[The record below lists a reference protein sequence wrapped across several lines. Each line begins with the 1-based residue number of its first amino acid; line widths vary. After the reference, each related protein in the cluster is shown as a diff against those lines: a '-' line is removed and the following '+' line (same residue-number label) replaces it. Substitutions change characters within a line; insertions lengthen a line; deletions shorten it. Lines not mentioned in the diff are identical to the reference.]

1 MATNTRNSNL
11 SIQDQLNMI
20 GQNNGALTGENYI
33 ASLKDDRE
41 VWLSGQKVDV
51 TTHEAF
57 SGMLNELAALYNL
70 QHTEAYKGQ
79 MTYLSDDGVRVSNS
93 YLLPK
98 THQQLREKWNNT
110 HLWMENSWGQLPR
123 IPDFMSNVV
132 VGLYDYREELGNVN
146 PMYKENV
153 VSYYKYCQQNDI
165 NITHAIGDPQIDRS
179 SSPIDDPDLA
189 LRVIKKTNDGVIIR
203 GAKQLATLA
212 PLAHEVLIYM
222 SPTFAMRDNPEFV
235 LWCALPMGT
244 KGIKVLC
251 REPHSL
257 HTSGHSHPMAAKYD
271 EQDAM
276 LFFDDV
282 LVPWNRVFLLE
293 DSQVASKGFPRLN
306 VWALYV
312 GQIRFY
318 YRIKMMLGVAKL
330 LAESIGVADFPN
342 IQNLLGELTSY
353 LEIVRLGIKG
363 LDYESKPTAGGLL
376 APGSTLA
383 LDSFAGQISERI
395 TQIVREIGASGIVMQ
410 PSESDLEHPE
420 LQPFLEKYMRGKDID
435 VYQKSRLFRIAWDL
449 AGDSFGMRQ
458 ELYEKWNR
466 GSMVRNRI
474 LLYKSYDG
482 STVENKIRN
491 LITNPMNK
499 ENR

>member
-1 MATNTRNSNL
+1 MTIRALNDSI
-11 SIQDQLNMI
+11 SIQDQLNMK
-20 GQNNGALTGENYI
+20 GANNGALTGKNYI
-33 ASLKDDRE
+33 ESLKDSRE

-57 SGMLNELAALYNL
+57 SGMMNELARLYDV
-70 QHTEAYKGQ
+70 QHSEEFKNQ
-79 MTYLSDDGVRVSNS
+79 MTYLANNGNQVSLS

-98 THQQLREKWNNT
+98 TQKQLEQKWRNT
-110 HLWMENSWGQLPR
+110 HLWMEQSWGQLPR

-132 VGLYDYREELGNVN
+132 VGLYDYREELGNIN
-146 PMYKENV
+146 PLYKENV
-153 VSYYKYCQQNDI
+153 MSYYRYCQQNDI

-179 SSPIDDPDLA
+179 SSPVEDPDLA
-189 LRVIKKTNDGVIIR
+189 LRVVRKTKEGVIIR

-222 SPTFAMRDNPEFV
+222 SPTFAMREIPEFV

-244 KGIKVLC
+244 PGIKVLC

-257 HTSGHSHPMAAKYD
+257 NVSGHSHPMASKYD

-293 DSQVASKGFPRLN
+293 DSQVAVEGFPRLN
-306 VWALYV
+306 AWALYV

-318 YRIKMMLGVAKL
+318 HRIKTLRSVAKL
-330 LAESIGVADFPN
+330 MAESIGVHNYPN
-342 IQNLLGELTSY
+342 IQDLLGELTSY
-353 LEIVRLGIKG
+353 LEIVRIGIKG
-363 LDYESKPTAGGLL
+363 LHHESKPTAGGLL
-376 APGSTLA
+376 APGNTLA
-383 LDSFAGQISERI
+383 LDAFAGQISDRI
-395 TQIVREIGASGIVMQ
+395 TEIVREIGASGIVMQ
-410 PSESDLEHPE
+410 PSESDLENPE
-420 LQPFLEKYMRGKDID
+420 LKPFLEKYMRGKNLS

-449 AGDSFGMRQ
+449 VGDSFGMRQ

-474 LLYKSYDG
+474 LLYKNYNDS
-482 STVENKIRN
+482 SIEEKIKE
-491 LITNPMNK
+491 LINNPIK
-499 ENR
+499 S